1 MSSRLTVS
9 HITRF
14 VRRQKLV
21 LAGLI
26 LVMCAGAV
34 SLYTKPANEGNPQRS
49 ENARLQANGRAAPPL
64 AKFITHA
71 AAKAL
76 PVLNVQKQM
85 ARRPRLAR
93 FMTRRAVWCWSIIGR
108 LGAPRAAKKCPSST
122 LWRRVIKIA
131 AYG

>member
-26 LVMCAGAV
+26 LVMSAGAV

-49 ENARLQANGRAAPPL
+49 ENARLQANGKVRRHRHWPNSSPMRR
-64 AKFITHA
+64 
-71 AAKAL
+71 
-76 PVLNVQKQM
+76 QKPC
-85 ARRPRLAR
+85 R
-93 FMTRRAVWCWSIIGR
+93 C
-108 LGAPRAAKKCPSST
+108 
-122 LWRRVIKIA
+122 
-131 AYG
+131 